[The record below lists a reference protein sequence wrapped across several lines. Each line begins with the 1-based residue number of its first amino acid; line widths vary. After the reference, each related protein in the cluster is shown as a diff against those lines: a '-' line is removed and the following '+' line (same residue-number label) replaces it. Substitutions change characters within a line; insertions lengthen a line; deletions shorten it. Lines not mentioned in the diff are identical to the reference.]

1 MYNRESFQ
9 SHPRLTSSLA
19 SSQTQHNQHGLLPG
33 TFSSFNSCYFGT
45 AYWYYLQA
53 VSDLKVG
60 GLAGVTGTVGGLCDS
75 LKQDLDSELELDAMY
90 EYWNRFER
98 NARIWAAVSLV
109 SCIRSIVAS
118 SWQLRFDI

>member
-1 MYNRESFQ
+1 M
-9 SHPRLTSSLA
+9 
-19 SSQTQHNQHGLLPG
+19 
-33 TFSSFNSCYFGT
+33 
-45 AYWYYLQA
+45 
-53 VSDLKVG
+53 
-60 GLAGVTGTVGGLCDS
+60 TGTVGGLCDS